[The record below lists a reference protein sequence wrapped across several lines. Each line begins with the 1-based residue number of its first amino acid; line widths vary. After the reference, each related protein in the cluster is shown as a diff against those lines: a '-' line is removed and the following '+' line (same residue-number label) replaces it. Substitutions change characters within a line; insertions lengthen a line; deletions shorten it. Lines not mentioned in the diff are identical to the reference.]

1 MTDQVS
7 NINEL
12 VLNDPSFCDALVRD
26 PEATL
31 RARGIEPTPEVVN
44 ALKAVDA
51 DGLRKLVS
59 AFGQQQAA
67 M

>member
-1 MTDQVS
+1 MSGNASIT
-7 NINEL
+7 EE
-12 VLNDPSFCDALVRD
+12 VLNDPEFCNALVRD
-26 PEATL
+26 PVATL
-31 RARGIEPTPEVVN
+31 RARGIEPTPEVIE

-51 DGLRKLVS
+51 EGLRKLVS